1 VVGFFDS
8 LRIELKSTGIDITV
22 ICPDFV
28 IRETHRRAIGS
39 DGEALGETP
48 MQEDKIMTAS
58 ECADLCLKAISKR
71 QRLLITSLRGRLG
84 RWFKLIMPQLIDNI
98 AERAI
103 NNRH

>member
-1 VVGFFDS
+1 
-8 LRIELKSTGIDITV
+8 
-22 ICPDFV
+22 
-28 IRETHRRAIGS
+28 
-39 DGEALGETP
+39 

-58 ECADLCLKAISKR
+58 ECAELCLQAISKR

-84 RWFKLIMPQLIDNI
+84 RWFKLIMPKIIDNI